1 LTSGELRSY
10 NYRLSPGELDALGAP
25 RGFLKGTKYGVAF
38 DSVFSGTISCDF
50 YEPKSRQCGPAAV
63 RFSHRVYLGILAV
76 LGPGLSH
83 PVQVL
88 DIVPKSA

>member
-1 LTSGELRSY
+1 MLYSCTHAVLMYGTTRVPVVL
-10 NYRLSPGELDALGAP
+10 LG
-25 RGFLKGTKYGVAF
+25 F
-38 DSVFSGTISCDF
+38 FSGTISCDF

-63 RFSHRVYLGILAV
+63 RFSHRVDLGILAE